1 MDEYD
6 GGLARTTSTAAL
18 DAEPTFE
25 ERQRQEEAAY
35 GDTERL
41 WEPAGTA
48 ERPAHE
54 LDGLRP
60 LEEEPVPSVAQI
72 AGHPLHPA
80 IVPLPIGMFV
90 GAFVADLAYAR
101 TRDRFWA
108 RTGHALALAG
118 VGTGLL
124 AGALGATDF
133 VGRDRIRSRGS
144 AWVHGAGNLAAVGL
158 GVGSVLLRRDRR
170 PEVVVPNGIAL
181 STAIVAILAVTGW
194 LGGELVFRHRVG
206 LAEA

>member
-6 GGLARTTSTAAL
+6 GGLARTVSTTAL

-25 ERQRQEEAAY
+25 DRQRQEEPY

-41 WEPAGTA
+41 WEPE
-48 ERPAHE
+48 ERIDRRMENLGGLQP
-54 LDGLRP
+54 LDQ
-60 LEEEPVPSVAQI
+60 PVPSLAQI
-72 AGHPLHPA
+72 AGHPLHPVV
-80 IVPLPIGMFV
+80 VPLPIGMFV

-108 RTGHALALAG
+108 RTAHAMAAAG

-124 AGALGATDF
+124 AGALGATDL

-144 AWVHGAGNLAAVGL
+144 AWVHGLGNLAAVGL
-158 GVGSVLLRRDRR
+158 GVGSVLLRRDKH
-170 PEVVVPNGIAL
+170 PDVVVPRGVAV
-181 STAIVAILAVTGW
+181 STAIVAILGVTGW

-206 LAEA
+206 LTET

>member
-6 GGLARTTSTAAL
+6 GGLARTVSTSAL
-18 DAEPTFE
+18 DDETTFE
-25 ERQRQEEAAY
+25 DRQRQEEPY

-41 WEPAGTA
+41 WESEEVVDRRREDLG
-48 ERPAHE
+48 
-54 LDGLRP
+54 GLQP
-60 LEEEPVPSVAQI
+60 LEEEPVPSLAQI
-72 AGHPLHPA
+72 AGHPLHP
-80 IVPLPIGMFV
+80 IVVPLPIGMFV

-108 RTGHALALAG
+108 RTAHAMAAAG

-124 AGALGATDF
+124 AGALGATDL

-144 AWVHGAGNLAAVGL
+144 AWVHGLGNLAAVGL
-158 GVGSVLLRRDRR
+158 GVGSVLLRRDKQ
-170 PEVVVPNGIAL
+170 PDVVVPRGVAV
-181 STAIVAILAVTGW
+181 STAIVAILGVTGW

-206 LAEA
+206 LTET